1 MNLPTL
7 IVGTIVAIVFVACL
21 VHEIKKRRK
30 PGGSCSC
37 DCSSC
42 GSCGGSCCDHK

>member
-7 IVGTIVAIVFVACL
+7 IVGAIVAILVITCL
-21 VHEIKKRRK
+21 VYQIRRRRRN
-30 PGGSCSC
+30 GGGCSC

-42 GSCGGSCCDHK
+42 GSCSGSCCDHH